1 MNEAVELI
9 PFEKYLLK
17 NRLILK
23 ENEELEVE
31 EIKPWQKTRKEK
43 PLSTFIN
50 ER

>member
-23 ENEELEVE
+23 ENEE
-31 EIKPWQKTRKEK
+31 IKPWQKTRKEN
-43 PLSTFIN
+43 PLSTFV
-50 ER
+50 